1 MARKRK
7 CGDPRDAFNP
17 MRIAAERAVLCEAER
32 RGVAD
37 GVRVERSRC
46 EREHRIETFA
56 AIRRAAA
63 VARRAEK
70 WSGVSAY
77 EGFVMAQG
85 VRAAIRAAVGSD
97 KT

>member
-1 MARKRK
+1 MSSTRDALCMCDLCRKR
-7 CGDPRDAFNP
+7 
-17 MRIAAERAVLCEAER
+17 AAAYA
-32 RGVAD
+32 
-37 GVRVERSRC
+37 
-46 EREHRIETFA
+46 RIEAFA

-85 VRAAIRAAVGSD
+85 VRAAIRAAIGSD
-97 KT
+97 KQ

>member
-1 MARKRK
+1 MSSTRDALCMCDLCRKR
-7 CGDPRDAFNP
+7 
-17 MRIAAERAVLCEAER
+17 AAAYARTEA
-32 RGVAD
+32 
-37 GVRVERSRC
+37 
-46 EREHRIETFA
+46 FA

-85 VRAAIRAAVGSD
+85 VRAAIRAAIGSE
-97 KT
+97 KA